1 MQAFLAAVCALAL
14 LALLPSAP
22 AKADEPRLVIED
34 NDYLGPVGSD
44 MESALIL
51 LASPTVEVLGFTVV
65 TGDAWR
71 DEEALALLRYLE
83 IAGAADVPVYP
94 GAVFPLINSKA
105 RMTSWE
111 AAYGKLAWKGAFN
124 DPDFPPGD
132 FHPADPYGITPNPTG
147 APKAMPQTE
156 SAVAYMIRMV
166 HAHPHEI
173 TILAA
178 GPMTDLALA
187 IRQDPEFASLARE
200 LVFMGGMVDGN
211 MQQVT
216 DSKDFFTDFNMVFDP
231 EAAHIALTAD
241 WPKITCIGSATLK
254 TRVDQALI
262 DRVAAVNT
270 PIAKLIAQYVHK
282 FPMWDELAAAYVAD
296 PTIATRTVEG
306 YMDVEIEHGMNYGQA
321 HVWADDFR
329 PHAGER
335 KVTIVTDVDSG
346 KLREMFVKAAGFS
359 GKGMRS
365 SQ

>member
-1 MQAFLAAVCALAL
+1 MQAFRLVAL
-14 LALLPSAP
+14 LMFLFSSAAP
-22 AKADEPRLVIED
+22 AAEPRLVIED

-51 LASPTVEVLGFTVV
+51 LASPSVKVLGFTVV

-71 DEEALALLRYLE
+71 DEEAQALLRYLE
-83 IAGAADVPVYP
+83 VAGAADVPVYP

-105 RMTSWE
+105 RMTAWE
-111 AAYGKLAWKGAFN
+111 AAYGRLAWKGAFN
-124 DPDFPPGD
+124 DPDFPPGG
-132 FHPADPYGITPNPTG
+132 FHPADPYAITSNPAG
-147 APKAMPQTE
+147 APKVKPQTE

-166 HAHPHEI
+166 HAHPHQV
-173 TILAA
+173 TILAG
-178 GPMTDLALA
+178 GPLTNIALA
-187 IRQDPEFASLARE
+187 IRQDPEFAGLAKE

-216 DSKDFFTDFNMVFDP
+216 DSKDFFTDFNLVFDP
-231 EAAHIALTAD
+231 EAAHIALNAD

-262 DRVAAVNT
+262 DRVAAVKT
-270 PIAKLIAQYVHK
+270 PIAGLIAKYVHQ

-296 PTIATRTVEG
+296 PAVATGTVEG
-306 YMDVEIEHGMNYGQA
+306 YMDVEIERGMGYGQA

-335 KVTIVTDVDSG
+335 KVTIVEDVDSA
-346 KLREMFVKAAGFS
+346 KLREMLVKAAGFE
-359 GKGMRS
+359 GKAH
-365 SQ
+365 

>member
-1 MQAFLAAVCALAL
+1 MRAFRLIAFLAL
-14 LALLPSAP
+14 LVSGVANA
-22 AKADEPRLVIED
+22 AEPKLVIED

-51 LASPTVEVLGFTVV
+51 LADPAVKVLGFTVV

-71 DEEALALLRYLE
+71 DEETQALLRYLE
-83 IAGAADVPVYP
+83 IARADVPVYP
-94 GAVFPLINSKA
+94 GAEFPLVNSKA
-105 RMTSWE
+105 RMTTWE

-124 DPDFPPGD
+124 DPDLPPGG
-132 FHPADPYGITPNPTG
+132 FHPDAPYAITPDPAG
-147 APKAMPQTE
+147 APRTKPQSE

-187 IRQDPEFASLARE
+187 IRQDPAFAGLAKE

-216 DSKDFFTDFNMVFDP
+216 DSKDFFTDFNLVFDP

-241 WPKITCIGSATLK
+241 WAKITCIGSVTLK

-262 DRVAAVNT
+262 DRVAAVGT
-270 PIAKLIAQYVHK
+270 PIARLIAQYVHK

-296 PTIATRTVEG
+296 PTVATRTVEG
-306 YMDVEIEHGMNYGQA
+306 YMDVEIEHGMGYGQA
-321 HVWADDFR
+321 HVWGEDFR

-335 KVTIVTDVDSG
+335 KVTIVEDVDSA
-346 KLREMFVKAAGFS
+346 KLKDMLVRAAEFD
-359 GKGMRS
+359 GKGVKSGR
-365 SQ
+365 

>member
-1 MQAFLAAVCALAL
+1 MSGFRVFMCLLALA
-14 LALLPSAP
+14 ALLPSGA
-22 AKADEPRLVIED
+22 ARAVEPRLVIED

-51 LASPTVEVLGFTVV
+51 LANPSVKVLGFTVV

-71 DEEALALLRYLE
+71 DEEAQALLRYLE

-105 RMTSWE
+105 RMTAWE
-111 AAYGKLAWKGAFN
+111 ATYGKLAWKGAFN
-124 DPDFPPGD
+124 DPDFPPGG
-132 FHPADPYGITPNPTG
+132 FHPADPYAVTPDPAG
-147 APKAMPQTE
+147 APKTKPQAE
-156 SAVAYMIRMV
+156 GAAAYMIRMV

-173 TILAA
+173 TILAG

-187 IRQDPEFASLARE
+187 IRQDPAFASLAKE

-211 MQQVT
+211 MSQVT
-216 DSKDFFTDFNMVFDP
+216 DSKDFFTDFNLVFDP

-262 DRVAAVNT
+262 DRVAAVKT
-270 PIAKLIAQYVHK
+270 PIAGLIAKYVHQ

-296 PTIATRTVEG
+296 PSVATRTVEG
-306 YMDVEIEHGMNYGQA
+306 YMDVEIERGMGYGQA
-321 HVWADDFR
+321 HVWSDDFR

-335 KVTIVTDVDSG
+335 KVTIVTDVDSA
-346 KLREMFVKAAGFS
+346 KLRDMFVKAAGFE
-359 GKGMRS
+359 GKR
-365 SQ
+365 

>member
-1 MQAFLAAVCALAL
+1 MPGLRTLAVCAIALA
-14 LALLPSAP
+14 ALLPLDRSQA
-22 AKADEPRLVIED
+22 ADPRLVIED

-51 LASPTVEVLGFTVV
+51 LANPAVKVLGFTVV

-71 DEEALALLRYLE
+71 DEEAQALLRFLE
-83 IAGAADVPVYP
+83 IAGAADMPVYP
-94 GAVFPLINSKA
+94 GAVFPLVNSKT
-105 RMTSWE
+105 RMTAWE

-124 DPDFPPGD
+124 DADFPPGG
-132 FHPADPYGITPNPTG
+132 FHPGDPYAITPNPAG
-147 APKAMPQTE
+147 APKAKAQTE

-166 HAHPHEI
+166 HAHPHQV

-187 IRQDPEFASLARE
+187 IRQDPDFASLAKE

-211 MQQVT
+211 MQQVM
-216 DSKDFFTDFNMVFDP
+216 DSTDFFTDFNLVFDP

-241 WPKITCIGSATLK
+241 WPKITSIGSATLK

-262 DRVAAVNT
+262 DRVAAVDT
-270 PIAKLIAQYVHK
+270 PIARLIAQYVHK

-296 PTIATRTVEG
+296 PSVATRTVEG
-306 YMDVEIEHGMNYGQA
+306 YMDVEIEHGMNYGLA
-321 HVWADDFR
+321 HVWSEDFR

-335 KVTIVTDVDSG
+335 KVTIVTDVDSE
-346 KLREMFVKAAGFS
+346 KLRDMYVKAAGF
-359 GKGMRS
+359 KGMAH
-365 SQ
+365 

>member
-1 MQAFLAAVCALAL
+1 MPGLRTLAIACAAAFAVLCPLPLHAA
-14 LALLPSAP
+14 
-22 AKADEPRLVIED
+22 EPRLVIED

-51 LASPTVEVLGFTVV
+51 LANPSVKVLGFTVV

-71 DEEALALLRYLE
+71 DEEAQALLRYLE
-83 IAGAADVPVYP
+83 IAGAADMPVYP

-105 RMTSWE
+105 RMTAWE

-124 DPDFPPGD
+124 DADFPPGG
-132 FHPADPYGITPNPTG
+132 FHPNDPYAITPNPAG
-147 APKAMPQTE
+147 APKAKPQGE

-166 HAHPHEI
+166 HAHPHQV

-187 IRQDPEFASLARE
+187 IRQDPEFAALAKE
-200 LVFMGGMVDGN
+200 LVFMGGMIDGN

-216 DSKDFFTDFNMVFDP
+216 DSTDFFTDFNLAFDP

-241 WPKITCIGSATLK
+241 WPKITSIGSATLK
-254 TRVDQALI
+254 TRVDRALI

-270 PIAKLIAQYVHK
+270 PIARLIAKYVK
-282 FPMWDELAAAYVAD
+282 PFPMWDELAAAYVAD
-296 PTIATRTVEG
+296 PSVATRTVEG
-306 YMDVEIEHGMNYGQA
+306 YMDVEIEHGMNYGLA
-321 HVWADDFR
+321 HVWADAFR

-335 KVTIVTDVDSG
+335 RITIVTEVDSA
-346 KLREMFVKAAGFS
+346 KLADMYVKAAGFN
-359 GKGMRS
+359 GPAH
-365 SQ
+365 